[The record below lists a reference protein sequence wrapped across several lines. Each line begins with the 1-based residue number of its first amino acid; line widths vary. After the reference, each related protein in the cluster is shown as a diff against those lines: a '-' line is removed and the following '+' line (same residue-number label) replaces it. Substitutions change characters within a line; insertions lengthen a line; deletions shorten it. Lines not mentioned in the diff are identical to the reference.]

1 MAAYDC
7 ITGTEALRALF
18 RTPSQRALDKEIDHI
33 DDVAA
38 DVIAHSPLFI
48 LATSDGDR
56 VDISPRGGEPG
67 FVHVLDRT
75 TIAFGDLSGNNRID
89 SYRNLVAQPRVALL
103 FVIPGLED
111 SMRVNGR
118 ATITTDEGIR
128 RAVRTADRV
137 PNLAIVITVDTC
149 FMHCGKALRR
159 SAVWEPATW
168 PSAADRPSGAEM
180 LKAHSQDPAPVDEIA
195 SALET
200 AYQRT
205 LWQPGGTGDEVPSS
219 T

>member
-7 ITGTEALRALF
+7 ITGTDALRALF
-18 RTPSQRALDKEIDHI
+18 RAPSQRALDKEIDHI
-33 DDVAA
+33 DEVAA

-67 FVHVLDRT
+67 FVHVLDRN

-89 SYRNLVAQPRVALL
+89 SYRNLIAQPRVAML
-103 FVIPGLED
+103 FLIPGLED

-118 ATITTDEGIR
+118 AAITTDEGIR
-128 RAVRTADRV
+128 RSVRSGDRL
-137 PNLAIVITVDTC
+137 PNLAVVITVDTC

-159 SAVWEPATW
+159 SAVWDPATW
-168 PSAADRPSGAEM
+168 PAADERPTGADM
-180 LKAHSQDPAPVDEIA
+180 LKAHSADPAPVDEIA
-195 SALET
+195 AALED
-200 AYQRT
+200 AYRRT
-205 LWQPGGTGDEVPSS
+205 LWQPGGEH
-219 T
+219 